1 MKTLLTHT
9 NPKRF
14 HQWSLVL
21 FLALAISVTFGLA
34 AAPVDSQTGSGGKE
48 VAAQVETGQEP
59 AGPTVSAGTFKVI
72 RIILFIL
79 AFFLCAFVIMSPVY
93 FPSMRSVGSPDE
105 IIEAIGLGKEN
116 TDGKKV
122 LVAYDTRHGTTATTA
137 EKMGHMLAEKGCY
150 VDVRCIRNIR
160 DEDISEY
167 DAYVVGSWIL
177 YFKVSVPTL
186 EFIQRYKDL
195 FVSKPTFYFIVCSK
209 LTQDRTD
216 KAYEEVRSY
225 VGRVEEQF
233 PEIKPSGVGLF
244 PGGFVLS
251 KLGFIEK
258 VQILMK
264 IYKAVPPRY
273 KEGVFI
279 DDELLDEFTT
289 KVAATSS

>member
-1 MKTLLTHT
+1 
-9 NPKRF
+9 
-14 HQWSLVL
+14 
-21 FLALAISVTFGLA
+21 
-34 AAPVDSQTGSGGKE
+34 
-48 VAAQVETGQEP
+48 
-59 AGPTVSAGTFKVI
+59 
-72 RIILFIL
+72 
-79 AFFLCAFVIMSPVY
+79 
-93 FPSMRSVGSPDE
+93 MRSVGSPDE

-137 EKMGHMLAEKGCY
+137 EKMGHMLAEKGCR
-150 VDVRCIRNIR
+150 VDVRCIRNMNG
-160 DEDISEY
+160 EDVSGY

-177 YFKVSVPTL
+177 YFKISVPTID
-186 EFIQRYKDL
+186 FIERHKDL
-195 FVSKPTFYFIVCSK
+195 LVNKPTFYFIVCSK

-289 KVAATSS
+289 KVTATSS